1 MKNNKQNLETLIES
15 LVKEELMIQEGL
27 FSNIKKAI
35 GFASKMAYVQATR
48 GPEAVKDELIAQLQT
63 FIQKAK
69 SSKLNFAMNDLLED
83 LEEQVA
89 EIKSTK
95 ARARDAKGK
104 FIRADQLRGIQGI
117 DQSMFEGKTFKKK
130 ILVSEAVGR
139 EFNHLEDLVFIEGS
153 SGAMRAIE
161 ALEELGQDA
170 KAISIKWD
178 GNPTIYWGNDP
189 ETGEFVMVGKNGWG
203 RNKSTSAEDLRNFI
217 TNSGKGEPWRQQF
230 GSDMAQVFDILKA
243 ASPPSFVGFVF
254 GDMLYH
260 PGKPFQLKDN
270 ALVFTPNLVTY
281 KVDTK
286 SALGKRLGSS
296 KVGVVAHMH
305 YKNFGDKSGTPIA
318 NVQSLNSRDA
328 LILGQTYISHQ
339 PEIDVS
345 EVEAIRSLV
354 SSGGSS
360 IDKFLEPVA
369 GLSDMSGILYAF
381 VNKMSKS
388 NRLSSLTT
396 ESFLDWISLPES
408 KLSPGKQEKI
418 LKKIEENDS
427 GLDLIFEVV
436 TRLMEAKNSIIDQVD
451 SAEGDVVATTGDSA
465 GGEGYVDTINKLK
478 LVPRHRWKPS

>member
-1 MKNNKQNLETLIES
+1 
-15 LVKEELMIQEGL
+15 
-27 FSNIKKAI
+27 
-35 GFASKMAYVQATR
+35 
-48 GPEAVKDELIAQLQT
+48 
-63 FIQKAK
+63 
-69 SSKLNFAMNDLLED
+69 
-83 LEEQVA
+83 
-89 EIKSTK
+89 
-95 ARARDAKGK
+95 
-104 FIRADQLRGIQGI
+104 
-117 DQSMFEGKTFKKK
+117 
-130 ILVSEAVGR
+130 
-139 EFNHLEDLVFIEGS
+139 
-153 SGAMRAIE
+153 MRAIE

-178 GNPTIYWGNDP
+178 GNPTIFWGNDP

-203 RNKSTSAEDLRNFI
+203 RNKSTSAEDLSNFI

-230 GSDMAQVFDILKA
+230 GSDMAQVFEILKA
-243 ASPPSFVGFVF
+243 ATPTSFVGFVF

-260 PGKPFQLKDN
+260 PGKPFVLKDN

-286 SALGKRLGSS
+286 SSLGKRVGES

-305 YKNFGDKSGTPIA
+305 YQNFGDKSGAPIT

-345 EVEAIRSLV
+345 EVETIRSLV

-360 IDKFLEPVA
+360 IDGFLEPVQ
-369 GLSDMSGILYAF
+369 GLSDMSGILYTF
-381 VNKMSKS
+381 VNRMSKS
-388 NRLSSLTT
+388 NRLDSLTT

-418 LKKIEENDS
+418 LKKIEENDT

-451 SAEGDVVATTGDSA
+451 SAESDVIASTGDST